1 MNGEAATDEPIAEPP
16 GKEGGIDW
24 RGVVLELV
32 TIIAG
37 VLIALVVD
45 RLVRDFDARQDAAEA
60 RANLRVEIGTNLGRI
75 QSRLDAQDCVL
86 RRLDEIAAYLAS
98 VRDGRRPPRPNW
110 IGRPHTWTMQDAR
123 WQAAAS
129 AGSASLLSRDE
140 QAQYAFVYAGTREFA
155 RLEEQEQGAWA
166 QLRALS
172 ELNAISDVQD
182 AGMVAALQQAR
193 YAAWLL
199 SVSGAQ
205 TRDAATRIGAEPIL
219 AELRERLGLV
229 QAEPFSPSGG
239 DEDGPDI
246 SFFVGNV

>member
-1 MNGEAATDEPIAEPP
+1 MNGEAATDEPIVEPAD
-16 GKEGGIDW
+16 KEGGIRW
-24 RGVVLELV
+24 RSVVLELA

-45 RLVRDFDARQDAAEA
+45 RLVRDFDARQEAAEA

-75 QSRLDAQDCVL
+75 QSRLDAQACVL
-86 RRLDEIAAYLAS
+86 RRLDEVAAYLS
-98 VRDGRRPPRPNW
+98 SMRDGRRPPRLTW

-129 AGSASLLSRDE
+129 AGRASLLSRDE
-140 QAQYAFVYAGTREFA
+140 QAQFAFVYAGTQEFA
-155 RLEEQEQGAWA
+155 RLEDQEQGAWA

-172 ELNAISDVQD
+172 ELSTISDVQD
-182 AGMVAALQQAR
+182 ASMVAALQQAR

-199 SVSGAQ
+199 SVSGGQ

-219 AELRERLGLV
+219 NELRGPQSVCLPSTMPFDEAIRRLGPGRV
-229 QAEPFSPSGG
+229 VEPR
-239 DEDGPDI
+239 
-246 SFFVGNV
+246 

>member
-1 MNGEAATDEPIAEPP
+1 MNGEAATDKPIVEPA
-16 GKEGGIDW
+16 GKRGGIDW
-24 RGVVLELV
+24 RAIMLELL

-45 RLVRDFDARQDAAEA
+45 RVVRDFDARQDAAEA

-75 QSRLDAQDCVL
+75 QSRLDAQACVL
-86 RRLDEIAAYLAS
+86 RRLDEVAAYLS
-98 VRDGRRPPRPNW
+98 SMRDGRRPPRLSW

-123 WQAAAS
+123 WHAAAS

-140 QAQYAFVYAGTREFA
+140 QAQFAFVYAGTQEFA
-155 RLEEQEQGAWA
+155 RLEEEEQDAWA

-172 ELNAISDVQD
+172 ELRTISGVED
-182 AGMVAALQQAR
+182 AFMVAALQQAR

-205 TRDAATRIGAEPIL
+205 TGDAARRIGAEPIL
-219 AELRERLGLV
+219 NELRGPQSVCLPSTIPFDEAIRRLGAGRLV
-229 QAEPFSPSGG
+229 EPR
-239 DEDGPDI
+239 
-246 SFFVGNV
+246 